1 MRFPGR
7 LRTASSED
15 KTLSCEDKAYLTK
28 ITLILPQGRRGLATR
43 PAPRGVWRVTTVR
56 WRCSHGATLL
66 PHTLPT
72 LCHDGTCHS
81 TLHQFP
87 PSYLPPCAL
96 IASRAGL
103 DSEARAAREVHGVVG
118 RACPRRVALGS
129 AFDTLMFESHMPM
142 RTRRCVMA
150 NRRRAVAGM
159 RCRRVLTQRR
169 PVPCGSHHEP
179 RRTGHLSPSHMENSG
194 EAGASR
200 RARPTKAEMN
210 SILRR

>member
-1 MRFPGR
+1 MVRP
-7 LRTASSED
+7 
-15 KTLSCEDKAYLTK
+15 
-28 ITLILPQGRRGLATR
+28 RGLATR

-56 WRCSHGATLL
+56 WRCSHGAALL

-103 DSEARAAREVHGVVG
+103 DSEARAAREVHGVLD
-118 RACPRRVALGS
+118 RACPRLLALGS
-129 AFDTLMFESHMPM
+129 AVDTLALESHMPV

-200 RARPTKAEMN
+200 RARPPLIKI
-210 SILRR
+210 SPKISLILRR

>member
-1 MRFPGR
+1 M
-7 LRTASSED
+7 
-15 KTLSCEDKAYLTK
+15 
-28 ITLILPQGRRGLATR
+28 
-43 PAPRGVWRVTTVR
+43 TTVC
-56 WRCSHGATLL
+56 WRGSHGAALL
-66 PHTLPT
+66 PHAPPT
-72 LCHDGTCHS
+72 LCHDGTCRS
-81 TLHQFP
+81 SLHQFP

-159 RCRRVLTQRR
+159 RCIRVLTQRR

-200 RARPTKAEMN
+200 RARPRLIKISAEDMRYL
-210 SILRR
+210 SKIWHILRRYDVSADDAVRVLPVRNSRSPHPLLTYP